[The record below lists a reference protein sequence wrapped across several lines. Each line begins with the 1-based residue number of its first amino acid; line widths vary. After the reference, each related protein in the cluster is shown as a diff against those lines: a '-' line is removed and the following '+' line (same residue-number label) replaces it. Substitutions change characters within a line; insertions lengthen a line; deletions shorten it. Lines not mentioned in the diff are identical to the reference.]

1 MMTKPNKIIG
11 IDLGTTNC
19 TMAFTEA
26 DNSQP
31 VVQFPILQMTKNGKE
46 EISSL
51 PSFLY
56 FPLPEESNKKG
67 FEELADNQ
75 LCVGSFARDRG
86 SEVPHRLVSSAKS
99 WLCHSAI
106 NRREKILP
114 PFEEARNFK
123 ISPLEA
129 IAETLKHL
137 RKAWDLRNPDE
148 LFNEQQ
154 ILITVPASF
163 DPSARQLVLEAAQSI
178 DYPEV
183 ILLEEPQAAFYAWL
197 DNHKDEW
204 RKILKVNDQ
213 ILVVDIGGGTS
224 DFSIIEVG
232 EENGSLILN
241 RKAVGSHLLL
251 GGDNFDLALAYFA
264 RQKLEEQGRS
274 IDEWQFNFLTHAC
287 RRAKEQFLSEDP
299 PEQIELVIQGRGS
312 KLIGNSVKVSLTL
325 DEVLERIIESFAP
338 MIHPQDSAQP
348 ERLQGLQ
355 QIGLPYVK
363 DARLSAQLARFLSFS
378 DATEATLGHFIVPNF
393 ILFNGG
399 TLKAHKL
406 RERLSELL
414 NSWAKLFN
422 QPEVKVLPDAD
433 LDFAVSRGAVAYG
446 LARAGHSVR
455 IKGGTSHSYFIGVED
470 AMPAVPGIAP
480 PLKAY
485 CIAPF
490 GMEEGTERELKEC
503 QFNLLL
509 GEKAAFRFFS
519 LPTKSLSSGIEPD
532 VGTVVKNWKQELTEL
547 HPVEVILSKNGLEQS
562 LINVHLKSKVTE
574 LGILELYCFSEDGNT
589 WKLEFD
595 TRGMETK

>member
-1 MMTKPNKIIG
+1 MKKPNKIIG

-26 DNSQP
+26 DNTQP
-31 VVQFPILQMTKNGKE
+31 IMQFSIMQMTKNGKE
-46 EISSL
+46 ELNSL

-56 FPLPEESNKKG
+56 FPLPEESSKKG
-67 FEELADNQ
+67 FEELADGQ

-99 WLCHSAI
+99 WLCHSLI

-114 PFEEARNFK
+114 PFEEATGFK

-129 IAETLKHL
+129 IGETLKHL
-137 RKAWDLRNPDE
+137 KKTWDLKNPE
-148 LFNEQQ
+148 EPFNDQQ
-154 ILITVPASF
+154 VLITVPASF

-178 DYPEV
+178 GYPEV
-183 ILLEEPQAAFYAWL
+183 VLLEEPQAAFYAWL
-197 DNHKDEW
+197 DNHKEVW
-204 RKILKVNDQ
+204 RKILKVHDQ

-232 EENGSLILN
+232 EENGVLSLN
-241 RKAVGSHLLL
+241 RKAVGNHLLL
-251 GGDNFDLALAYFA
+251 GGDNFDLALAYFT
-264 RQKLEEQGRS
+264 RQKLEDQGRS
-274 IDEWQFNFLTHAC
+274 IDDWQFNFLTHAC
-287 RRAKEQFLSEDP
+287 RRAKEQFLSENP
-299 PEQIELVIQGRGS
+299 PEQLELVIQGRGS
-312 KLIGNSVKVSLTL
+312 KLIGNSIKVTLTL
-325 DEVLERIIESFAP
+325 DEVLNKVIESFAP
-338 MIHPQDSAQP
+338 MIHPQDSAKP

-378 DATEATLGHFIVPNF
+378 DTAEANLDHFVVPTF
-393 ILFNGG
+393 VLFNGG
-399 TLKAHKL
+399 TLKAHQL
-406 RERLSELL
+406 RSRLIELL

-422 QPEVKVLPDAD
+422 QPEVKELSGAD

-446 LARAGHSVR
+446 LARAGHLVR

-470 AMPAVPGIAP
+470 AMPAVPGITP

-503 QFNLLL
+503 QFNLIL

-519 LPTKSLSSGIEPD
+519 LPTKSLSTGVEPD
-532 VGTVVKNWKQELTEL
+532 VGTIVKNWKQELMEL
-547 HPVEVILSKNGLEQS
+547 HPVETILSKNGLEQS
-562 LINVHLKSKVTE
+562 MVNVRLKSKVTE

-595 TRGMETK
+595 TRGQETK